1 MWCSF
6 IACKSS
12 LLTAKWN
19 VKQENIDCEDERDM
33 VEKMC
38 SELALQ
44 PVATALFSSSPFR
57 AGLIPFYPPPST
69 YTSPTFPNFLAW

>member
-1 MWCSF
+1 
-6 IACKSS
+6 
-12 LLTAKWN
+12 
-19 VKQENIDCEDERDM
+19 M

-69 YTSPTFPNFLAW
+69 YTSPTFPNSPTQMLLAAHLTCIVGHMFACMN